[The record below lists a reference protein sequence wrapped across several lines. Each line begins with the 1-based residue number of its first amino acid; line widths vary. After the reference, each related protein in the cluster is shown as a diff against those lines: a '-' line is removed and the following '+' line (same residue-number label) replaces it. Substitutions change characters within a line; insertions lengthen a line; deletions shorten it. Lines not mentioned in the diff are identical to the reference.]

1 MTARA
6 HLPRVSTLIAR
17 RLPRVDMDVMWNEE
31 NLKKRPINL
40 DSNAVLWQ
48 IAGTTSN
55 NTVTTFIRFTFLIIF
70 YIILLSTETESL
82 RLELNFK
89 L

>member
-1 MTARA
+1 MTARV

-55 NTVTTFIRFTFLIIF
+55 NTVGNYIYMVHIFNKFLYYFIINPT
-70 YIILLSTETESL
+70 
-82 RLELNFK
+82 
-89 L
+89 